1 MFIAPKLQKKME
13 TIDDDRPDEL
23 LGAID
28 VNFFEV
34 KRIRYLLFFLE
45 EKRAHQLEN
54 RDKIMVQALLDDI
67 FEWLYEAE
75 LEHDELVEKLKSILR
90 KSVWIYAVMKCSRD
104 G

>member
-45 EKRAHQLEN
+45 EKIVHQLEN

-67 FEWLYEAE
+67 FERLYEAE

-90 KSVWIYAVMKCSRD
+90 KSV
-104 G
+104 

>member
-13 TIDDDRPDEL
+13 TIDDYRPDEL

-45 EKRAHQLEN
+45 EKIVHQLEN

-67 FEWLYEAE
+67 FERLYEAE

-90 KSVWIYAVMKCSRD
+90 KSV
-104 G
+104 

>member
-45 EKRAHQLEN
+45 EKIVHQLEN

-67 FEWLYEAE
+67 FERLYEAE
-75 LEHDELVEKLKSILR
+75 LEHDELVEKLKSVLR
-90 KSVWIYAVMKCSRD
+90 KNV
-104 G
+104 

>member
-45 EKRAHQLEN
+45 EKIVHQLEN
-54 RDKIMVQALLDDI
+54 RDKIMVQALLEDI
-67 FEWLYEAE
+67 FERLYEAE
-75 LEHDELVEKLKSILR
+75 LEPDELVEKLKSVLR
-90 KSVWIYAVMKCSRD
+90 KNV
-104 G
+104 